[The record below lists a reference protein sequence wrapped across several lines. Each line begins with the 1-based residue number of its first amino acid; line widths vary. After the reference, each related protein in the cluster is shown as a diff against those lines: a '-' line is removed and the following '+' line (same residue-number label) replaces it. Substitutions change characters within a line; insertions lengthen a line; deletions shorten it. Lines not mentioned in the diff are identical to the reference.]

1 MEITEGLYVHV
12 EKVAKSTAYKWTD
25 LDWED
30 IRQDMWVHFLERPN
44 EMDRILED
52 DYETR
57 DKKLRKV
64 GSQVAVAE
72 VHGYE
77 QYSGQYI
84 YGTDEVRGLLRAGV
98 VLKSDAGTS
107 TERTDLSLA
116 MLELKDTNP
125 SYFEVIVDNYV
136 HEKILS
142 NTERVRLTRARDKL
156 TLLMNKIHNLREW
169 TYHSGPGAR
178 QVHSNGRA
186 IWITRSATDEDNVKW
201 VPNPTKGVS

>member
-1 MEITEGLYVHV
+1 MEISEEFYAHV
-12 EKVAKSTAYKWTD
+12 DKVAKSTSYKWTD

-30 IRQDMWVHFLERPN
+30 IRQDMWVWLMENPTQLEQYQ
-44 EMDRILED
+44 ED
-52 DYETR
+52 TYDDR
-57 DKKLRKV
+57 DKKLRRV
-64 GSQVAVAE
+64 GTQVAVAE

-84 YGTDEVRGLLRAGV
+84 YGTDEVRGLLREGV
-98 VLKSDAGTS
+98 VLKSDAGTL

-136 HEKILS
+136 HEKTLT

-178 QVHSNGRA
+178 KVMS
-186 IWITRSATDEDNVKW
+186 NVKSA
-201 VPNPTKGVS
+201 VFSALDYTNGPHEGRM

>member
-1 MEITEGLYVHV
+1 MEISEEFYAHV
-12 EKVAKSTAYKWTD
+12 DKVAKSASYKWAD

-52 DYETR
+52 DHETR
-57 DKKLRKV
+57 DKKLRRV
-64 GSQVAVAE
+64 ATQVAVAE

-84 YGTDEVRGLLRAGV
+84 YGRDEVRSLLELGV
-98 VLKSDAGTS
+98 PFRRDDMGTA

-116 MLELKDTNP
+116 LVQMQGTNKAQFHILTDRYYKGVYDSTPANRKLMERALDT
-125 SYFEVIVDNYV
+125 
-136 HEKILS
+136 
-142 NTERVRLTRARDKL
+142 T
-156 TLLMNKIHNLREW
+156 TLLMNQIHNIREY

-178 QVHSNGRA
+178 QVLSNTTSVA
-186 IWITRSATDEDNVKW
+186 ITGSWE
-201 VPNPTKGVS
+201 